1 MRRERRTLSILPCG
15 SVVGLCRGALPCGRP
30 GGVAPQARP
39 ALPVKPGHNLPM
51 AVSAGLLLYRR
62 RSGRLELLIAHPGGP
77 LWAGREDGAWSIP
90 KGIVESG
97 ETPFEVA
104 RREFSEET
112 GHEPPADTTAYL
124 PLGEVRTP
132 SGKRIVAWA
141 VEGDLDPA
149 AATSNTFEMPW
160 PPGSGRRA
168 TFPEIDRV
176 AWVTP
181 TEARRLLHAAQ
192 TAFVDRL
199 EGLLGTASTADAAEP
214 AVGRT
219 EAEPA
224 DTEPAPRAEAAPP
237 PAPSRDPL

>member
-1 MRRERRTLSILPCG
+1 MLSILP
-15 SVVGLCRGALPCGRP
+15 RRRP
-30 GGVAPQARP
+30 GSVAPQAPP
-39 ALPVKPGHNLPM
+39 ALPVNPGHNSCM

-62 RSGRLELLIAHPGGP
+62 RSGRLEVLIAHPGGP

-90 KGIVESG
+90 KGIVEAG

-104 RREFSEET
+104 RREFTEET
-112 GHEPPADTTAYL
+112 GHEPPAEATAYV

-168 TFPEIDRV
+168 SFPEIDRV

-199 EGLLGTASTADAAEP
+199 ESLLGAAPADVAGPAVGSFEPGPVGAEP
-214 AVGRT
+214 ASGV
-219 EAEPA
+219 EATPA
-224 DTEPAPRAEAAPP
+224 
-237 PAPSRDPL
+237 PAPSRHRP